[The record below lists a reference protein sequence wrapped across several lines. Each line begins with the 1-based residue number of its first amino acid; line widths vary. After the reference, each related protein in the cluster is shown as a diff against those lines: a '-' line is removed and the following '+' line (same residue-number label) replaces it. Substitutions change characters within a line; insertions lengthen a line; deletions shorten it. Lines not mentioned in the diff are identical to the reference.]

1 MGIFSSA
8 GLFRV
13 ARLSLLARRR
23 DSLQLAR
30 SEVLEFL
37 CQLMAGPNATQSSGF
52 SNFISCEI

>member
-37 CQLMAGPNATQSSGF
+37 CLLMAGPNATQSSGF